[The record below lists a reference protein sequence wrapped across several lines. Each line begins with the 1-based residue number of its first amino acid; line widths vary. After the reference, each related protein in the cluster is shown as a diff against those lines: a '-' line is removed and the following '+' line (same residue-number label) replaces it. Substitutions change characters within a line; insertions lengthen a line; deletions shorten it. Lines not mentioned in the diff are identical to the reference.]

1 MRPVEEVKDELVVQ
15 WLEKADGD
23 LAAAESLLSTHL
35 PHLWVIGFHAQQ
47 AVEKSLKTLLVHH
60 QIEFPKTHKL
70 GELFDLLAGAEPAIE
85 ESLREETTLNIRD
98 PTDLPE
104 LTWEQ
109 AAEAVRLAGKVR
121 DAVRSRLKG

>member
-1 MRPVEEVKDELVVQ
+1 
-15 WLEKADGD
+15 
-23 LAAAESLLSTHL
+23 L

-47 AVEKSLKTLLVHH
+47 AVEKSLKALLVHH

-70 GELFDLLAGAEPAIE
+70 GELFDLLAGAEPALE
-85 ESLREETTLNIRD
+85 DSLRQAAALNRYGADIRY
-98 PTDLPE
+98 PSDLPE

-109 AAEAVRLAGKVR
+109 ATEAVRLAGKVR